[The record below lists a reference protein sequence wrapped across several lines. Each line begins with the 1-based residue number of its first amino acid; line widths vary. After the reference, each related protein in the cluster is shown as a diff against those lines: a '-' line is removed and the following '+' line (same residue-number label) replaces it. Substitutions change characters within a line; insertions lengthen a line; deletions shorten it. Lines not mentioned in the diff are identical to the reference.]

1 MQLRHT
7 EELNKYKKKTKGLNT
22 NYVYNST
29 LKTKYKL
36 LKHKYFH
43 YLLTIKD
50 QLENKVITAINKI
63 FI

>member
-29 LKTKYKL
+29 L
-36 LKHKYFH
+36 
-43 YLLTIKD
+43 
-50 QLENKVITAINKI
+50 
-63 FI
+63 